1 MKKIAIF
8 LLAAI
13 ALSCRPAL
21 ERGRW
26 NDETFSALS
35 ELIADPAN
43 KGGYA
48 VFDCDNTTVI
58 HDVTHTMMVYQIENL
73 RFAVAPEHCFLD
85 GLGDVD
91 FPLEGI
97 GMTAR
102 EMGTVLTEE
111 YAALKTEMNDSLF
124 RDYRARFIAFYNAV
138 GDNYSY
144 GELCLWEPSL
154 AAGFSP
160 DELQALGRESLT
172 YWLSQGKAWE
182 EEWVS
187 PDGRFSGVAKKG
199 LVLTDEMKDLYASL
213 SRAGITPYVCSAS
226 KEWLVEML
234 CCDSTIGLGLPPEQ
248 VFGIRF
254 IDKEDGSWDY
264 DASYPQPFKEGKVA
278 CIDELIAPL
287 YDGREPVLVAGD
299 SEGDVAMLTAYDGMK
314 VGLVI
319 DWDREGEIDEL
330 ASRGDGRFYSQKF
343 PKE

>member
-1 MKKIAIF
+1 MKRVLP
-8 LLAAI
+8 LLFAAV
-13 ALSCRPAL
+13 ALLSCRPAL

-26 NDETFSALS
+26 NDETYAALSAL
-35 ELIADPAN
+35 LADAGD
-43 KGGYA
+43 GGYA

-91 FPLEGI
+91 FPLEGL

-102 EMGTVLTEE
+102 EMGTVLAEE

-124 RDYRARFIAFYNAV
+124 RDYRARFIAFYDAV

-160 DELQALGRESLT
+160 ENLEALGRESLT
-172 YWLSQGKAWE
+172 YWLSQGRAWE
-182 EEWVS
+182 EEWTS
-187 PDGRFSGVAKKG
+187 PDGRFSGIAKKG
-199 LVLTDEMKDLYASL
+199 LVLTDEMKNLYASL

-226 KEWLVEML
+226 MEWLVELL
-234 CCDSTIGLGLPPEQ
+234 CCDSALGLGLPPEQ

-254 IDKEDGSWDY
+254 IDKEDGTWDY

-287 YDGREPVLVAGD
+287 YEGREPVLVAGD

-314 VGLVI
+314 IGLVI
-319 DWDREGEIDEL
+319 DWDREGEIDDL
-330 ASRGDGRFYSQKF
+330 ASLGDGRYYSQKF
-343 PKE
+343 PKD